1 MPAKTEKTSGVSASR
16 IMRIVIHRAYFV
28 DNAAV
33 FYG

>member
-1 MPAKTEKTSGVSASR
+1 MPAKTEKTSGDSVPPF
-16 IMRIVIHRAYFV
+16 MRIAIRRAYFV